1 MREEHCREAKPE
13 TFKTRNE
20 GVLALT
26 LKLINM
32 SFCVNSLI
40 VWN

>member
-26 LKLINM
+26 LNM